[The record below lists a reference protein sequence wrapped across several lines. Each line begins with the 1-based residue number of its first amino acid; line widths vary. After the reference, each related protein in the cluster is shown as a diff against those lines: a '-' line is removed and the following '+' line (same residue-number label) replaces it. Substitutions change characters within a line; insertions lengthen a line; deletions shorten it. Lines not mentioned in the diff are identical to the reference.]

1 MNNLVLY
8 ILKPRDILTGSS
20 GTLKYNLTVLEGCL
34 SFFSLSKYVSLT
46 QFETFCC
53 FNTDLSNVLIANS
66 LVTCNQTSK
75 PRVCFKCGQQH
86 ENKQCTVDKPKCV
99 NCKGEH
105 PILGN
110 LPKMSAKNK
119 TILFVFS
126 VSEGIVTLFTLT
138 LGLLAGFNKYLTLNL
153 MSKIY

>member
-46 QFETFCC
+46 QFETFKLFIPRPIQC
-53 FNTDLSNVLIANS
+53 FNCQQFGHMQSD
-66 LVTCNQTSK
+66 CSK

-86 ENKQCTVDKPKCV
+86 ENKQCTVDKP
-99 NCKGEH
+99 
-105 PILGN
+105 
-110 LPKMSAKNK
+110 
-119 TILFVFS
+119 
-126 VSEGIVTLFTLT
+126 
-138 LGLLAGFNKYLTLNL
+138 
-153 MSKIY
+153 